1 MEDKAVA
8 AVVFHSPSFLLD
20 IAPENHTKLRFE
32 ATERHV
38 PAAYK
43 MMTDSV
49 ALRELP
55 AKYDKTI
62 SAVRGSF
69 YLPPVCGPSCE
80 ARTTGLTEP
89 KRHWGTFSWPS
100 CRFFLIS
107 YGPPP
112 QLRASTYLATYA

>member
-1 MEDKAVA
+1 MP
-8 AVVFHSPSFLLD
+8 PSFLLD

-55 AKYDKTI
+55 VKYDKTI

-69 YLPPVCGPSCE
+69 YLPPVAAQAAKRVHNRSDRTQVPLEDFFPAFVPS
-80 ARTTGLTEP
+80 
-89 KRHWGTFSWPS
+89 
-100 CRFFLIS
+100 FFN
-107 YGPPP
+107 
-112 QLRASTYLATYA
+112 QLRAPTSTSGFDISGNVRLISASIIRS

>member
-1 MEDKAVA
+1 MKIRQAMEDKAVA

-69 YLPPVCGPSCE
+69 YLPPVAAQAAKRVHNRSDRTQVPNPS
-80 ARTTGLTEP
+80 AIGGLFP
-89 KRHWGTFSWPS
+89 G
-100 CRFFLIS
+100 
-107 YGPPP
+107 
-112 QLRASTYLATYA
+112 LRAEFF